1 MLDEFV
7 MCIRG
12 FEAGIVALHIHLPT
26 TSTTDFPE
34 IQEPDLEGQHT
45 GCVDEI
51 ARHFTG
57 EVPVQKVKTEAW
69 GVHRRANEVLSQR
82 QFCRAMRALPIAA
95 LQLAAPRTGAWVDL
109 CSSGRWSWW
118 RAWRWPPFWLP
129 PPASTECAARTSRTA
144 TAVWPPARAGGWAG
158 RASALADHGR
168 RHGAC
173 RGTGGAH
180 ACRTRRWRGL
190 AASVGARRPHT
201 PRRSLRSV
209 VGRTVFHCRAVCR
222 RAPVASAC
230 SFP

>member
-82 QFCRAMRALPIAA
+82 QFCRAVMHFLHAGTKRETLPCPEEHMTTIDFITALFC
-95 LQLAAPRTGAWVDL
+95 QVDDQM
-109 CSSGRWSWW
+109 
-118 RAWRWPPFWLP
+118 PDLP
-129 PPASTECAARTSRTA
+129 KHP
-144 TAVWPPARAGGWAG
+144 
-158 RASALADHGR
+158 
-168 RHGAC
+168 
-173 RGTGGAH
+173 H
-180 ACRTRRWRGL
+180 A
-190 AASVGARRPHT
+190 
-201 PRRSLRSV
+201 
-209 VGRTVFHCRAVCR
+209 
-222 RAPVASAC
+222 
-230 SFP
+230 